1 MPTIRP
7 ARPADLGA
15 VRSLLQ
21 QLGYPL
27 DEAEVRR
34 RHDAVATAPGH
45 AMMVAELDGRIVAL
59 CHMFERPA
67 LEKPP
72 EVVVQALVVDATC
85 RGTGVGNQMM
95 AAAEA
100 WGLAR
105 GMRSVC
111 LSSDVSRDDAHAFY
125 EARGYRRAGTSHW
138 FRMTQAID
146 AG

>member
-27 DEAEVRR
+27 DEAEVLR

-105 GMRSVC
+105 GMALGLPVVGR
-111 LSSDVSRDDAHAFY
+111 L
-125 EARGYRRAGTSHW
+125 AG
-138 FRMTQAID
+138 RCPRVL
-146 AG
+146 